1 MATHQTMTGESFFK
15 STHGRAKDEFLWSAL
30 LEIMYLHI
38 IILGLDEHNSLRCDY
53 ETQFLIFIVK
63 RFSI

>member
-1 MATHQTMTGESFFK
+1 MH
-15 STHGRAKDEFLWSAL
+15 L
-30 LEIMYLHI
+30 LIKEASRSYPDTVPVKIMYLYI